1 MGLWLADAR
10 SCGTLGQAISTGEA
24 ELSSVGIAT
33 IAFALILGSALAG
46 IVLRHRLPEHH
57 LVGDSKDV
65 IKLATALVGTMSA
78 LVLALLFSSTRQ
90 SYEHTSMAV
99 SRLATDLAQLDRVL
113 AEYGPE
119 AAPLRTA
126 LRGELDPLIDSIW
139 KENAAGKPAA
149 AARPHQQSVLYM
161 VRELSPMNTAQASL
175 QARAL
180 QLSTDLVEI
189 QLSLASQLPDS
200 ISTPF
205 IDVLILWLM
214 FIFAVFAM
222 SSPSNATMITV
233 LFLCILAASGAI
245 YLILELSSPFD
256 GLMQI
261 PTDGLR
267 NALK

>member
-1 MGLWLADAR
+1 
-10 SCGTLGQAISTGEA
+10 
-24 ELSSVGIAT
+24 LSSISIAA
-33 IAFALILGSALAG
+33 IAFALILGSAAAG
-46 IVLRHRLPEHH
+46 MGLRRALPEHH
-57 LVGDSKDV
+57 LSGDSKDV

-78 LVLALLFSSTRQ
+78 LVLALLFASTRQ
-90 SYEHTSMAV
+90 SYEHTNMSV
-99 SRLATDLAQLDRVL
+99 SRMATDLAQLDRVL
-113 AEYGPE
+113 TEYGPE

-139 KENAAGKPAA
+139 KENAAGQSTGAKP
-149 AARPHQQSVLYM
+149 HDQSVLYM
-161 VRELSPMNTAQASL
+161 IRNLTPKNGMQSSL

-180 QLSTDLVEI
+180 QLSTELTEI
-189 QLSLASQLPDS
+189 QLGLASQLPDS

-214 FIFAVFAM
+214 FIFTVFAM
-222 SSPSNATMITV
+222 SSPTNGTLVTV

-245 YLILELSSPFD
+245 YLILELGSPFD

-261 PTDGLR
+261 PNDGLR

>member
-1 MGLWLADAR
+1 
-10 SCGTLGQAISTGEA
+10 
-24 ELSSVGIAT
+24 LSSIGIAA
-33 IAFALILGSALAG
+33 IAFALILGSAVAG
-46 IVLRHRLPEHH
+46 IGLRHALPEHH
-57 LVGDSKDV
+57 LSGDSKDV

-78 LVLALLFSSTRQ
+78 LVLALLFASTRQ

-99 SRLATDLAQLDRVL
+99 SRMATDLAQLDRVL

-139 KENAAGKPAA
+139 KENAAGRPAG
-149 AARPHQQSVLYM
+149 AARVHEQSVLYM
-161 VRELSPMNTAQASL
+161 IRNLSPKNGVQVSL
-175 QARAL
+175 QGRAL
-180 QLSTDLVEI
+180 QLSTDLMEI
-189 QLSLASQLPDS
+189 QLGLSSQLPDS

-214 FIFAVFAM
+214 FIFAVFSM
-222 SSPSNATMITV
+222 SSPANTTLITV

-245 YLILELSSPFD
+245 YLILELAQPFD

-261 PTDGLR
+261 PNDGLR
-267 NALK
+267 SALK

>member
-1 MGLWLADAR
+1 
-10 SCGTLGQAISTGEA
+10 
-24 ELSSVGIAT
+24 LSSIGVAGIAL
-33 IAFALILGSALAG
+33 ALILGSAAAG
-46 IVLRHRLPEHH
+46 IGLRRALPEQH
-57 LVGDSKDV
+57 LSGDSKDV

-78 LVLALLFSSTRQ
+78 LVLALLFASTRQ

-99 SRLATDLAQLDRVL
+99 SRMATDLAQLDRVL

-139 KENAAGKPAA
+139 KENAAGRSAGAAKP
-149 AARPHQQSVLYM
+149 HEQSVLYM
-161 VRELSPMNTAQASL
+161 IRNLSPKNGVQVSL

-180 QLSTDLVEI
+180 QLSTDLTEI
-189 QLSLASQLPDS
+189 QLGLASQLPDS

-214 FIFAVFAM
+214 FIFAVFSI
-222 SSPSNATMITV
+222 SSPSNATLITV

-245 YLILELSSPFD
+245 YLILELAQPFD

-261 PTDGLR
+261 PNDGLR
-267 NALK
+267 SALK

>member
-1 MGLWLADAR
+1 
-10 SCGTLGQAISTGEA
+10 
-24 ELSSVGIAT
+24 LSSIGIAAL
-33 IAFALILGSALAG
+33 AFALILGSALAG
-46 IVLRHRLPEHH
+46 MGLRHTLPEHH
-57 LVGDSKDV
+57 LSGDSKDV

-78 LVLALLFSSTRQ
+78 LVLALLFASTRQ

-99 SRLATDLAQLDRVL
+99 SRMATDLAQLDRVL

-139 KENAAGKPAA
+139 KENAAGRPAGAAKP
-149 AARPHQQSVLYM
+149 HEQSVLYM
-161 VRELSPMNTAQASL
+161 IRALSPKNAAQTSL

-180 QLSTDLVEI
+180 QLSTELTEI
-189 QLSLASQLPDS
+189 QLGLASQLPDS

-214 FIFAVFAM
+214 FIFTVFAM
-222 SSPSNATMITV
+222 SSPSNATLITV

-245 YLILELSSPFD
+245 YLILELGSPFD

-261 PTDGLR
+261 PNDGLR
-267 NALK
+267 AALK

>member
-1 MGLWLADAR
+1 M
-10 SCGTLGQAISTGEA
+10 
-24 ELSSVGIAT
+24 SSVGIAT
-33 IAFALILGSALAG
+33 IAFALILGSAIAG
-46 IVLRHRLPEHH
+46 IGLRRLLPEHH
-57 LVGDSKDV
+57 LSGDSKDV
-65 IKLATALVGTMSA
+65 IKLATALVSTMSA

-90 SYEHTSMAV
+90 SYEHTSLAV
-99 SRLATDLAQLDRVL
+99 SRMATDLTQLDRVL

-126 LRGELDPLIDSIW
+126 LRNDLDPLIDSIW
-139 KENAAGKPAA
+139 KENAAGRSTG
-149 AARPHQQSVLYM
+149 AARPHQQSVPYM
-161 VRELSPMNTAQASL
+161 IRELSPKNAAQASL

-214 FIFAVFAM
+214 FIFAVFSM
-222 SSPSNATMITV
+222 SSPSNATLITV

-245 YLILELSSPFD
+245 YLTLELSTPFD

-261 PTDGLR
+261 PSDGLR
-267 NALK
+267 AALK